1 MTRVLVLA
9 SICALLL
16 VAAVPAAATPV
27 TTNAKAYSAGANV
40 GTASLHTTLS
50 LTGAVGGLF
59 SALVKPIVD
68 NALNPLVS
76 ALQGSLN
83 SAVSGALGAT
93 SNYAAG
99 SPTDQSTPKPGTFP
113 GDLPSG
119 LPAPCALTSAS
130 KPCYSATG
138 GVASL
143 SLASLASLSVSTV
156 SGYTQQVG
164 TSADSTIPIFGRTQV
179 ANTSVGALPA
189 LASVPTPLVSVGTVD
204 SKATCPNRSA
214 THRVHRCRLAQVKLL
229 GGLVTVNVTNTGSI
243 ASVVV
248 GGSTYSLDTLPS
260 TSVAG
265 FSLSKFSVSALKLSL
280 PLTISQVIAALG
292 LSGSAVDDL
301 VSSVLPSQTLTLGVI
316 VGPSVTTT
324 ATSAQAWGL
333 GVGVDLSGSLG
344 FNLLGVVGATVSV
357 PTGVTGGNYGNLL
370 DARLGYSSCSTGTTT
385 SGIHRHRSR
394 HLDLTATTY
403 TSTAHTSGRTSVDR
417 ITEQGARLSGRTSAV
432 RRPLRVKETQM
443 YNTLRRIRE
452 EKAAEDR
459 GFTLIELLVVVVII
473 GILVAIAIPLYLNY
487 RRAPRTSRRS
497 QTSELSLRLDRAVRY
512 ADNAGAYPTAAT
524 LTDATAAPLNAHK
537 SDVTTSLQFKTTT
550 TSYCIQGTN
559 SNGTWSLP
567 SGTGKIASGA
577 CA

>member
-1 MTRVLVLA
+1 M
-9 SICALLL
+9 
-16 VAAVPAAATPV
+16 
-27 TTNAKAYSAGANV
+27 
-40 GTASLHTTLS
+40 HTTLS

-83 SAVSGALGAT
+83 TAISGALGAT
-93 SNYAAG
+93 SSYAAG
-99 SPTDQSTPKPGTFP
+99 APTDQSTPRPGTFP

-119 LPAPCALTSAS
+119 LPAPCALTSTS

-156 SGYTQQVG
+156 SGYTQQVAS
-164 TSADSTIPIFGRTQV
+164 SADSTIPIFGRTQV

-204 SKATCPNRSA
+204 SKANCPNNGGSPSA
-214 THRVHRCRLAQVKLL
+214 SVSAAQVKLL
-229 GGLVTVNVTNTGSI
+229 GGLITVNVTNTGSI

-260 TSVAG
+260 TSIAG

-385 SGIHRHRSR
+385 DRT
-394 HLDLTATTY
+394 TAVVP
-403 TSTAHTSGRTSVDR
+403 A
-417 ITEQGARLSGRTSAV
+417 
-432 RRPLRVKETQM
+432 
-443 YNTLRRIRE
+443 
-452 EKAAEDR
+452 
-459 GFTLIELLVVVVII
+459 TLI
-473 GILVAIAIPLYLNY
+473 
-487 RRAPRTSRRS
+487 
-497 QTSELSLRLDRAVRY
+497 
-512 ADNAGAYPTAAT
+512 
-524 LTDATAAPLNAHK
+524 
-537 SDVTTSLQFKTTT
+537 
-550 TSYCIQGTN
+550 
-559 SNGTWSLP
+559 
-567 SGTGKIASGA
+567 
-577 CA
+577 